1 MTYSDEEILLQL
13 ELGEDSRWEFKQ
25 IEFAGNIPKKPRRD
39 DLADEIAAFANAD
52 GGVLMCGATDN
63 GDVQDLSRAQMVEL
77 DSFLV
82 EVSSDSI
89 KPPVRI
95 RTYHRQLSVGGR
107 LLLVEIP
114 RGDSQHDSPGGSFIR
129 VGGSKQK
136 MTSDERLRLAQRRG
150 QARSLSFDEQTIQGT
165 GSKTLDESLWKPLLT
180 AEGAANPESA
190 LGKLALLADD
200 DDGIR
205 RATVAGVLLCTRQ
218 SRAVASQRLHH
229 RDPLPGK
236 GPRVRPNRCPGN
248 HRAAEPPDR
257 RCGGFLRE
265 EHAGCGAQG
274 SGTCGPAPV
283 QQKGAVRGTRQ
294 RRGASRLFDAWKQN
308 SSFDVRRPFRRKF
321 RENFP

>member
-1 MTYSDEEILLQL
+1 MTYSDAEILLQL

-129 VGGSKQK
+129 VGGSKRK

-165 GSKTLDESLWKPLLT
+165 GFKTLDESLWKPLLT

-200 DDGIR
+200 DGDSARHGR
-205 RATVAGVLLCTRQ
+205 RRVVVHPQ

-248 HRAAEPPDR
+248 HRSAEPPDR
-257 RCGGFLRE
+257 
-265 EHAGCGAQG
+265 
-274 SGTCGPAPV
+274 
-283 QQKGAVRGTRQ
+283 
-294 RRGASRLFDAWKQN
+294 
-308 SSFDVRRPFRRKF
+308 
-321 RENFP
+321 